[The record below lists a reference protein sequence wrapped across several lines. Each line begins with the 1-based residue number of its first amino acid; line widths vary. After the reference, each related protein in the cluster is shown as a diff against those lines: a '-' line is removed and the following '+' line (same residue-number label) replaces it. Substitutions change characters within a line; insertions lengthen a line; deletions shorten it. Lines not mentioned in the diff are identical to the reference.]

1 MKNKKLINSFK
12 YAFTG
17 MWSAYKSERNMKI
30 HIAVAILVILF
41 GVFLQISTYEWL
53 ACTVCFAMV
62 IGSEIAVGSLENFA
76 DHFFDGLIFDWV
88 VQSDIGK
95 TLDTVKNTKNQL
107 DKAMSK
113 LYEEKVTEEFM
124 IKQIEDK
131 YIIFY

>member
-53 ACTVCFAMV
+53 ACIVCFAMV
-62 IGSEIAVGSLENFA
+62 IGAEMFNTAIETVVDIAMPKKDERAKKAKDVAAGGVLVFAIGSA
-76 DHFFDGLIFDWV
+76 I
-88 VQSDIGK
+88 IG
-95 TLDTVKNTKNQL
+95 
-107 DKAMSK
+107 S
-113 LYEEKVTEEFM
+113 
-124 IKQIEDK
+124 
-131 YIIFY
+131 IIFIPKIIDYLNLTIK

>member
-41 GVFLQISTYEWL
+41 GVFCQISTYEWL

-62 IGSEIAVGSLENFA
+62 IGSEMFNTAIETVVDIAMPKKDERAKKAKDVAAGGVLVFAIGSA
-76 DHFFDGLIFDWV
+76 I
-88 VQSDIGK
+88 IG
-95 TLDTVKNTKNQL
+95 
-107 DKAMSK
+107 S
-113 LYEEKVTEEFM
+113 
-124 IKQIEDK
+124 
-131 YIIFY
+131 IIFIPKIIDYLNLTIK